1 MVSIERYY
9 VWKLSNIVIVKSSH
23 LKHSIWWLPGAV
35 SFKTANYFLVDDLTE
50 AFL

>member
-1 MVSIERYY
+1 MVSIERFY

-23 LKHSIWWLPGAV
+23 YKHSIWCLPV
-35 SFKTANYFLVDDLTE
+35 LYLLKTANYFLVDDLTE